1 MQAHAGTPRDA
12 GCSRPGGVTL
22 VELLVVIAI
31 IAVLAGLL
39 LPAVQ
44 SARESS
50 RRATCA
56 NRVAQLSKALLL
68 NESAFGSFPSGG
80 WGNEWLGVAERGS
93 DVQQPGGWTFAIL
106 PYIEQ
111 KPLALTVEGVTAATA
126 ATAYARLVGTP
137 VPEFTCPTRRGGRAL
152 PLSAGAT
159 FKTGVSSTVAIDPAV
174 AVRADYAASS
184 GGGGSCP
191 SLSVLKG
198 AAGDATTRVTICHAT
213 GGGRSGQGNT
223 LTLPLTA
230 IVNGHADHPDDHIGS
245 CGSCNAP
252 ITVANPATLADGDAW
267 SGQSLGQKL
276 ARADGGI
283 PDLQDGVFFRMSR
296 VVPGLIRD
304 GLSNTYLLGEKYVAA
319 DLAST
324 GTDPGDRNPAFVGFS
339 PDTLRWTR
347 DPPARDEPGVS
358 RAMVFGSAHPS
369 TWTAAFADGS
379 VRSLSFTIDP
389 VVHQALGSRADGAV
403 VKLP

>member
-1 MQAHAGTPRDA
+1 MNPAMQRHTRVGFTI
-12 GCSRPGGVTL
+12 

-56 NRVAQLSKALLL
+56 NHVAQLSKALLL
-68 NESAFGSFPSGG
+68 NESAFGSYPSAG
-80 WGNEWLGVAERGS
+80 WGDQWLGVSERGS
-93 DVQQPGGWTFAIL
+93 DMQQPGGWTFAIL

-111 KPLALTVEGVTAATA
+111 QPLAKAVEGTTAGA
-126 ATAYARLVGTP
+126 AAAAYAQLVNAR
-137 VPEFTCPTRRGGRAL
+137 VPEFVCPSRRGGSPL
-152 PLSAGAT
+152 PLAAGAT
-159 FKTGVSSTVAIDPAV
+159 FKTGVDTAIAIVPAT
-174 AVRADYAASS
+174 AVRVDYAANS
-184 GGGGSCP
+184 GSGGSCP
-191 SLSVLKG
+191 PLTVLKT
-198 AAGDATTRVTICHAT
+198 AGGDSKTRVTFCHAT
-213 GGGRSGQGNT
+213 GGGRSGAGNS
-223 LTLPLTA
+223 LTLPLSA
-230 IVNGHADHPDDHIGS
+230 VLNGHAGHDGDHLGA
-245 CGSCNAP
+245 CGSCNGPMA
-252 ITVANPATLADGDAW
+252 IDNPTSLADGDAW
-267 SGQSLGQKL
+267 RSQSLGEKL

-283 PDLQDGVFFRMSR
+283 PDLQDGVFYRMSR

-319 DLAST
+319 DLATT

-339 PDTLRWTR
+339 PDNLRWTR
-347 DPPARDEPGVS
+347 DPPARDEPSVP
-358 RAMVFGSAHPS
+358 RAMVFGSAHPA
-369 TWTAAFADGS
+369 TWTVGFADGS

-389 VVHQALGSRADGAV
+389 TVHRALGSRSDGTV